1 MQVLRK
7 EQQKMEETT
16 QDTSK
21 GNLLEVVIDRERDLP
36 TELWEDDQVME
47 TCPVRVSPEV
57 WQSFLAE
64 RTEVWEALGHDYPE
78 DDQMDTR
85 RAEMD
90 AWIQEWQPEPIT
102 LSERI
107 QARLEQIREQKL
119 IFLQDNEIYDE
130 QNSGAMTVPKEA
142 QPMLQSY
149 EEHQTWLTRRRESLW
164 EPQDP
169 ELQEL
174 DRKLWVAETLWQ
186 ERWSPQAEI
195 EDRMWDEAWA
205 LESAL
210 MARQPNPKG

>member
-21 GNLLEVVIDRERDLP
+21 GNLLEVVIDRERNIP
-36 TELWEDDQVME
+36 AELWEDDQVME

-78 DDQMDTR
+78 DDQMETR

-130 QNSGAMTVPKEA
+130 QNGAMTIPKEA

-149 EEHQTWLTRRRESLW
+149 EEHQTWLARRRESLW